1 MACFTFNNL
10 LSSRA
15 YNFFHKIF
23 SFTPLIRAF
32 HVIGSINFSV
42 LSIFLLNLFKF
53 ALVDLSFVYVIL
65 KSLTELFPAKI
76 LILKHA
82 TSLVQRSL
90 KLVIESSS
98 RVLYHAL
105 TETMKVVER
114 IFHMI

>member
-32 HVIGSINFSV
+32 DVIGSKNFSA
-42 LSIFLLNLFKF
+42 LSIFSLNLFKF

-65 KSLTELFPAKI
+65 KSLAELFPAKI

-82 TSLVQRSL
+82 TGLVQRSL
-90 KLVIESSS
+90 KLVTESSS
-98 RVLYHAL
+98 KLLYHAL
-105 TETMKVVER
+105 TKPMKVVRR